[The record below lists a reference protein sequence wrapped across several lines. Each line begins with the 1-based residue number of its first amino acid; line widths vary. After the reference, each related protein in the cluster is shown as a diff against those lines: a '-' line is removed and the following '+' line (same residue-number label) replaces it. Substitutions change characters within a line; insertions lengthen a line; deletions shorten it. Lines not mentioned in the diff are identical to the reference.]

1 MRKEGFEMS
10 NFTLV
15 VIDGDF
21 INIYKQETFNE
32 SIEKMV
38 ELKDREDLKWIFY
51 KQNEILASKG
61 IDD

>member
-1 MRKEGFEMS
+1 MNS

-15 VIDGDF
+15 VIDGEL

-32 SIEKMV
+32 SIQKMT
-38 ELKDREDLKWIFY
+38 ELKDREGLKWIFY
-51 KQNEILASKG
+51 KGNEIFASKG

>member
-1 MRKEGFEMS
+1 MS